1 MNSPMLSGGP
11 TPLFSA
17 LLVAGAFLLLLALE
31 SRRPLRRPVSS
42 KLRRVARNFTTG
54 GISLALLNLLQAPI
68 LVPFARWAGAHRVG
82 LVNLLGLS
90 PAVGVA
96 LAVVLL
102 DYTLWIWHRWNH
114 TVPFLWRFHLV
125 HHVDRDMDAS
135 TAFRFH
141 FGEQTLSIGY
151 RLLQVGL
158 IGAVPASIWIW
169 HGLLVVAI
177 VFHHSN
183 ARLPLPIERLLVK
196 AVVTPRMH
204 GIHHSNYRNEANGN
218 WSSLL
223 SAWDYL
229 HGTMLLNVPQET
241 VAIGVPAY
249 GREPD
254 VTLPKILAM
263 PFLKQ
268 REDWIGEG
276 GARLERAHDPLTKTS
291 LAP

>member
-1 MNSPMLSGGP
+1 MRSGGEP
-11 TPLFSA
+11 TAFFSA

-31 SRRPLRRPVSS
+31 TWRPLRKSVSS
-42 KLRRVARNFTTG
+42 KLDRAARNFMMG
-54 GISLALLNLLQAPI
+54 GISLALLNLLQAPV
-68 LVPFARWAGAHRVG
+68 LVPFARWAQGHRVG
-82 LVNLLGLS
+82 FLNLMPLA
-90 PAVGVA
+90 PVA
-96 LAVVLL
+96 RIAAAVVLL

-158 IGAVPASIWIW
+158 IGADPASIWIW
-169 HGLLVVAI
+169 HGLLVAAI

-183 ARLPLPIERLLVK
+183 ARLPIGLERLLVK
-196 AVVTPRMH
+196 VLVTPRMH

-218 WSSLL
+218 WSSLF

-229 HGTMLLNVPQET
+229 HGTMLLNVPQES

-249 GREPD
+249 RQERD
-254 VTLPKILAM
+254 VTLGKILAM
-263 PFLKQ
+263 PFVKQ
-268 REDWIGEG
+268 RQDWVGEG
-276 GARLERAHDPLTKTS
+276 GPKIERPHDPLTKTS
-291 LAP
+291 LAS